1 MESHSSWKTIED
13 KQHGEKEE
21 NSNLMKD
28 TTKNTQIPSDLE
40 KNLYQIKIAA
50 PKKLHVFQF

>member
-1 MESHSSWKTIED
+1 
-13 KQHGEKEE
+13 
-21 NSNLMKD
+21 MKD